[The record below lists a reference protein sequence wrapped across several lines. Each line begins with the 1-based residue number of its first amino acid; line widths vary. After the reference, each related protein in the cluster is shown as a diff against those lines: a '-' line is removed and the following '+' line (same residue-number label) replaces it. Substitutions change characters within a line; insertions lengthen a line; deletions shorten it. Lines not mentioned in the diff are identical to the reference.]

1 MATENSL
8 EVTATTVEEAI
19 ERGLDDL
26 KLSID
31 DVEIETL
38 DEGSKGFLGLG
49 MRQAR
54 ILITLKPGVTSEI
67 LKKMVIAEQ
76 PKPAKVEKAPE
87 KAAPV
92 KAAPAKPAPVKTE
105 NNAASDFG
113 EDPVLQ
119 TARETVSELLE
130 KMHVFAQVTAT
141 YTDVLDENGQAGI
154 LVEVT
159 GDDLSILIGRK
170 SETLNSLQYVTS
182 LIIGKKLAKWVPLSI
197 DVEGYRGRRERQLKQ
212 LALRMAE
219 QAVSTGRRQTLEPMP
234 ANERRII
241 HLALRDHPQVVTE
254 STGDEPNRKLTIVPK
269 KN

>member
-1 MATENSL
+1 MATDQNTL
-8 EVTATTVEEAI
+8 EVVATTVEEAI

-31 DVEIETL
+31 DVEIETQ

-49 MRQAR
+49 MRQAK
-54 ILITLKPGVTSEI
+54 IKITLKPGVTSET
-67 LKKMVIAEQ
+67 LKKLAAAEQ
-76 PKPAKVEKAPE
+76 PKPEKVEKAPE
-87 KAAPV
+87 KAPQKTPEKKAPV
-92 KAAPAKPAPVKTE
+92 KAEPSAGD
-105 NNAASDFG
+105 SFG
-113 EDPVLQ
+113 EDPILQ

-130 KMHVFAQVTAT
+130 KMHVFGQVTAT
-141 YTDVLDENGQAGI
+141 YTDVLDENGQAGV
-154 LVEVT
+154 LVEVS